1 QRRASPLLQDVVR
14 PLNGAGLLAA
24 TIASSPLK
32 WRGVSLLPLRAHAGF
47 GTNVNDTP
55 GGAWQEVGDR
65 LMDIR
70 ATRGK
75 YVRLDL
81 SLAPLKS
88 RGAAQIIMTGDEEFV
103 RTARL
108 AAARHGMY
116 LDEYGLWRW
125 HSSEEAALESQS
137 HLQSNADATAGV
149 QEQQNGPGAGPG
161 VAAAGYWELVEG
173 ESEDRILDEL
183 ELASIAPHRRNFRF
197 LTSKKRAS
205 ARTGTLD
212 YNSAMRGGPAFE
224 TARKRGSPAPGLGR
238 IGDKVSR

>member
-1 QRRASPLLQDVVR
+1 VPFLQVNSSAAQRWASPLFQDVVR
-14 PLNGAGLLAA
+14 PLSGAGLLAA

-32 WRGVSLLPLRAHAGF
+32 WRGVSLLPLRAHAGP
-47 GTNVNDTP
+47 GANVNGTP
-55 GGAWQEVGDR
+55 GGAWQEVGER

-70 ATRGK
+70 GTRGK

-88 RGAAQIIMTGDEEFV
+88 RGAAQIVVTGDEEFV
-103 RTARL
+103 RIARL

-137 HLQSNADATAGV
+137 QLQSNA
-149 QEQQNGPGAGPG
+149 QQNSSGA
-161 VAAAGYWELVEG
+161 AAAGYWELVEG

-197 LTSKKRAS
+197 LASGKRAS
-205 ARTGTLD
+205 ARAGTLD
-212 YNSAMRGGPAFE
+212 YSLVSA
-224 TARKRGSPAPGLGR
+224 LGE
-238 IGDKVSR
+238 